1 MNIFTKGY
9 LTNLAESIRNGE
21 KIEKSQRLTTAQLKR
36 ISTIYG
42 HLAKKYDLFE
52 LLFEKPNQ
60 ELEVDGTV
68 INTRDLANF
77 TDMAHTVKRGYYWK
91 PIGSATSDPSTNN
104 GVPLA
109 FEGAR
114 RIFGK
119 TYMSWLT
126 DLDVKDYMR
135 CDIFLPFGL
144 SSYTINEE
152 GEAVVTDKPGLIRY
166 YASRE
171 ELDWK
176 ISDIHDFRQAIGNWN
191 YFKPRVII
199 KSRVENQKLANAYNN
214 SNSPMR
220 CLLLQAWCWHGR
232 SRCKDM
238 ITDFRNW
245 DNFMVDADETFEGLR
260 PKTQLEAASIFNL
273 KGTAEDLKIKEF
285 IEEDDLI
292 L

>member
-9 LTNLAESIRNGE
+9 LTNFAESIKNGE
-21 KIEKSQRLTTAQLKR
+21 TIERSQRLTTAQLMR

-60 ELEVDGTV
+60 ELEVNGTV

-77 TDMAHTVKRGYYWK
+77 TDMAHSVKRGYYWT

-109 FEGAR
+109 FAGAR
-114 RIFGK
+114 RVFGK

-126 DLDVKDYMR
+126 DLDIKDYMR

-144 SSYTINEE
+144 SSYTVSEE

-166 YASRE
+166 YVTRE

-176 ISDIHDFRQAIGNWN
+176 ISDIHDFRQAVGNWN
-191 YFKPRVII
+191 YFKPKKVT
-199 KSRVENQKLANAYNN
+199 KSIVENQNLANAYNK
-214 SNSPMR
+214 SDSPMR
-220 CLLLQAWCWHGR
+220 CLLLQGWCWHR
-232 SRCKDM
+232 PSRCEDM

-245 DNFMVDADETFEGLR
+245 DNLMVDADQTFEGLK
-260 PKTQLEAASIFNL
+260 PQTQLQAGSIFNL
-273 KGTAEDLKIKEF
+273 KGSIKEEDLK
-285 IEEDDLI
+285 L
-292 L
+292 